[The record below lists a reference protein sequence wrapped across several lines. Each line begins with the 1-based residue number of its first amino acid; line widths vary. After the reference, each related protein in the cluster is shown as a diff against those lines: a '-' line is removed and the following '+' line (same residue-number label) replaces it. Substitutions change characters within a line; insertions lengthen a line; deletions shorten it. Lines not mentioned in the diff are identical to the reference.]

1 MKRARGGFAF
11 PSYYT
16 DDHPE
21 PTLTE
26 LTETGAIVFNR
37 IFPTLTNMQKKSI
50 LFSMTQRH
58 PSQDELKLLF
68 GFLWYSEC
76 VKQRLFEIKERLAD
90 AYYLGTERDVY
101 RKLREECSDEMREVK
116 DELANTKALVFSPPR
131 EYLKRYFLKISKWVR
146 QPTYSREELRIFK
159 ARNKDR
165 YRPFTKSR
173 ALNILGTRSGYYN
186 TRNLNAARTRA
197 RTARRSDRM
206 IAWQTFL
213 NRRKPSAPSIPSVP
227 SEPNDVSDVSETSVQ
242 HATLSPLTNTVTTQ
256 PSKNFIVRTI
266 NTIIGMDGK
275 NGHMY
280 VPLKTK
286 EREARLRSFAV
297 SHPSLR
303 TEISEDRKEVQRAI
317 LYSLNMTEPGYTEG
331 IRTEIL
337 DVFFNMQ
344 PTLPRDLPFNTFLDW
359 VKKNGDIAE
368 AIWETIR
375 NALAP
380 IVKNAPVFSGFGMI

>member
-1 MKRARGGFAF
+1 
-11 PSYYT
+11 
-16 DDHPE
+16 
-21 PTLTE
+21 
-26 LTETGAIVFNR
+26 
-37 IFPTLTNMQKKSI
+37 
-50 LFSMTQRH
+50 
-58 PSQDELKLLF
+58 
-68 GFLWYSEC
+68 
-76 VKQRLFEIKERLAD
+76 
-90 AYYLGTERDVY
+90 
-101 RKLREECSDEMREVK
+101 
-116 DELANTKALVFSPPR
+116 
-131 EYLKRYFLKISKWVR
+131 
-146 QPTYSREELRIFK
+146 
-159 ARNKDR
+159 
-165 YRPFTKSR
+165 
-173 ALNILGTRSGYYN
+173 
-186 TRNLNAARTRA
+186 
-197 RTARRSDRM
+197 
-206 IAWQTFL
+206 
-213 NRRKPSAPSIPSVP
+213 
-227 SEPNDVSDVSETSVQ
+227 
-242 HATLSPLTNTVTTQ
+242 
-256 PSKNFIVRTI
+256 
-266 NTIIGMDGK
+266 MDGK